1 MGPFAR
7 TFIIAAIAAPLAA
20 CVGTTGSDLVTF
32 EAAAAGPADA
42 VAGEPLVFTSGRG
55 YRVTLT
61 RAKLHV
67 GALYLNRAR
76 PVSGAQATNCILP
89 GIYVAEVTKGLDV
102 DVLSPAPQPFP
113 TTGEGTAN
121 RAIVGEVWLTHG
133 DVDATDDPGIILDVA
148 GTAERDGD
156 VFPFEGKLTIGANRV
171 PPIADPSL
179 PSAHPICK
187 ERIVS
192 PIDVNLTPKNGGSLL
207 LRIDPR
213 GWFTNVDFAALDRVS
228 DAPPLYA
235 FADETEPGPN
245 ASLYHGIQAR
255 TGVYQFSWIDSDT
268 P

>member
-1 MGPFAR
+1 MNTLAR
-7 TFIIAAIAAPLAA
+7 ALSLAALAAPLSA
-20 CVGTTGSDLVTF
+20 CAGTTGSDLLTF
-32 EAAAAGPADA
+32 DAAAAGPADA

-55 YRVTLT
+55 YKVSLT

-67 GALYLNRAR
+67 GAVYLNRAR
-76 PVSGAQATNCILP
+76 PVSGAQATSCVLP
-89 GIYVAEVTKGLDV
+89 GVYVAEVTEGIDV
-102 DVLSPAPQPFP
+102 DALSPAPQPFP
-113 TTGEGTAN
+113 AQGEGTAD
-121 RAIVGEVWLTHG
+121 RAIAGEVWLTHG
-133 DVDATDDPGIILDVA
+133 DVGATDDPGVILDVA

-156 VFPFEGKLTIGANRV
+156 VFPFEGQLTIGANRLS
-171 PPIADPSL
+171 PIADPSL

-192 PIDVNLTPKNGGSLL
+192 PIDVDLTPRSGGSLL
-207 LRIDPR
+207 LRVDPR

-235 FADETEPGPN
+235 FADETDPGPS

-255 TGVYQFSWIDSDT
+255 TGVYQFSWINPDT